1 MLYAELHQIQQQILT
16 KLMQA
21 PGERRYSE
29 LMVDEVENDLF
40 NYHLQQLVKVGFI
53 AKSES
58 GYTLSESGQ
67 KAITHLDALGNP
79 RQFFKVSVALM
90 VFQNEYS
97 ELLVQKRLRNPFYGE
112 ITTVA
117 GKVLPGE
124 KVVDAARRKLL
135 EEANLAALFTF
146 VGVLRKI
153 KRNSERMIFED
164 VFYHYCVAS
173 EPVGVLSEKNE
184 FGENYWIRTS
194 EFIELEKMN
203 NVDSGELDLEVGQR
217 LINKDFSSFYLEQD
231 RVVERY

>member
-1 MLYAELHQIQQQILT
+1 MLYAELHPIQQQILT

-21 PGERRYSE
+21 PGEQRYSE
-29 LMVDEVENDLF
+29 LMIEGVENDLF

-53 AKSES
+53 NKDES
-58 GYTLSESGQ
+58 RYSLSENGQ

-90 VFQNEYS
+90 VFRNDNT

-135 EEANLAALFTF
+135 EEANLAAQFTF
-146 VGVLRKI
+146 IGVLRKI
-153 KRNSERMIFED
+153 KRNAEHMIFEA
-164 VFYHYCVAS
+164 VFYHYCVAHD
-173 EPVGVLSEKNE
+173 PVGVLSEKNE
-184 FGENYWIRTS
+184 FGENFWIPS
-194 EFIELEKMN
+194 SKFVEYEKNN

-217 LINKDFSSFYLEQD
+217 IINKDYSSFYLEQD
-231 RVVERY
+231 RVVARY